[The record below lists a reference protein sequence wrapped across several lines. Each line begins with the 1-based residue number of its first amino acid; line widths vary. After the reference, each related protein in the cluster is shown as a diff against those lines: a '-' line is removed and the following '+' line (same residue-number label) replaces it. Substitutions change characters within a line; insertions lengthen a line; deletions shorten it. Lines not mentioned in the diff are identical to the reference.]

1 MLSPGVK
8 SRRISSLF
16 SEPAEADIVN
26 DRRGPYL
33 LSMSS
38 LIAILNQNPYVDVL
52 RSIGEAASEEG
63 LEAWVVGGFV
73 RDLLL
78 NRPTSDI
85 DFVSLGQ
92 DSGLHLAEAVRKR
105 LGGSVVH
112 RYENFGTAAIR
123 VEDPSSKQTL
133 VLEFVGA
140 RKESYSH
147 DSRKPAV
154 ESGSMEDDQ
163 RRRDFTVNAL
173 AMNVLPGAF
182 GDLLDSFNGVSDLNA
197 GILRTPLDPIQTFDD
212 DPLRI
217 IRAAR
222 FASQLGFEIDP
233 ITFAGMRERGERVS
247 MLSKER
253 VGEELTRI
261 MCTAKPSVG
270 FVHLYE
276 CGALHHI
283 LPDLVALQGV
293 EAIDGMK
300 HKDNF
305 FHTLKVVDNLVES
318 LDDRSCETSLGLRWA
333 ALFHDIGKS
342 QTKRFT
348 EGAGWSFHGHEE
360 RGARMIP
367 KVFKSLR
374 LPTDERMKYVQ
385 MMIRLH
391 HRPVSLV
398 DEHVTDSAVRRLL
411 FDAGEHI
418 EDLMLLVRADITSKN
433 PRRVRKYLAAF
444 DDVEAKFAE
453 VEEKDHL
460 RNFQPP
466 VDGAEI
472 MKRLNIP
479 PGITVGILRDAILE
493 AIIQGD
499 IPNEHDAALE
509 LMQSKKEDALRRGR
523 LYERL
528 RTELFEKGRRIHGS
542 MKQAVS
548 VGPLPEEDEEAFQT
562 LISIPDPDVQS

>member
-1 MLSPGVK
+1 
-8 SRRISSLF
+8 
-16 SEPAEADIVN
+16 
-26 DRRGPYL
+26 
-33 LSMSS
+33 MSS

-52 RSIGEAASEEG
+52 RSIGEAAAEEG

-78 NRPTSDI
+78 DRPTTDI
-85 DFVSLGQ
+85 DFVSIGQ
-92 DSGLHLAEAVRKR
+92 DSGLHLAEAVRQR

-112 RYENFGTAAIR
+112 RYETFGTAAIR
-123 VEDPSSKQTL
+123 VDHAISGDAL

-140 RKESYSH
+140 RKESYSR

-163 RRRDFTVNAL
+163 HRRDFTVNAL
-173 AMNVLPGAF
+173 ALNLLPSAF
-182 GDLLDSFNGVSDLNA
+182 GDLLDSFNGIADLNE
-197 GILRTPLDPIQTFDD
+197 GILRTPLDPVQTFDD

-222 FASQLGFEIDP
+222 FASQLGFDIDP
-233 ITFAGMRERGERVS
+233 LTFAGMKERAERVS

-253 VGEELTRI
+253 IGGEFTRI
-261 MCTAKPSVG
+261 MCSSKPSVG
-270 FVHLYE
+270 FRHLYE

-293 EAIDGMK
+293 EAIDGVK

-318 LDDRSCETSLGLRWA
+318 LEERSAETSLGLRWA

-348 EGAGWSFHGHEE
+348 EGVGWSFHGHEE

-367 KVFKSLR
+367 KIFKSLR

-385 MMIRLH
+385 EMIRLH

-411 FDAGEHI
+411 FDAGENI

-433 PRRVRKYLAAF
+433 PRRVHKYLTAF
-444 DDVEAKFAE
+444 DDVEQKFAE

-472 MKRLNIP
+472 MQVLNLP
-479 PGITVGILRDAILE
+479 PSRAIGVIKTAIREAILD
-493 AIIQGD
+493 GR
-499 IPNEHDAALE
+499 IPNEHEAARSYMMEVKDE
-509 LMQSKKEDALRRGR
+509 LLSGLSEDDFRDRG
-523 LYERL
+523 
-528 RTELFEKGRRIHGS
+528 K
-542 MKQAVS
+542 
-548 VGPLPEEDEEAFQT
+548 
-562 LISIPDPDVQS
+562 